1 MKHMLVLMVL
11 LALLVRPGLAS
22 TQAVS
27 APEFMGPVAREVVA
41 GDGLVAPDP
50 GAAKTFA
57 QEQPEAQA
65 RGMPG
70 WPIPERPIPHHEPG
84 HPSKAADYTTQVTR
98 LNAEGVEEAVQLSGI
113 DAMLADG
120 RMDDPLQGNYRIIE
134 ENQILVGGLG
144 GGGLDLELLT
154 FDVVSNTQLAL
165 DPLGGTQRSLGLVIR
180 SDVAAGDLNGD
191 GLDEQIAV
199 WLDPYGNRFQSI
211 GEMPVTPERPGV
223 IPARATSAPAV
234 IAHPDGSLD
243 LAVRGYD
250 DALWHIQ
257 RDGGGWGAWSNAA
270 GGLLLS
276 GPAIVSP
283 GDGQSTAFVIGTDN
297 QVYGT
302 GWEVNNRAL
311 VFDGVDDHVRVDY
324 SLNRLPLTVG
334 MWFYMTQD
342 ASYSNWPEGVYLFS
356 NDDPGHWGFGL
367 SVSQSENKLVVQR
380 HDDWDYTDQVV
391 PLNEWH
397 HVAVAYQENGAYQ
410 LFWDGQQ
417 VFAGTGSSTPLDAKE
432 YFFIGGNPADPSA
445 KRYFAGRIDEVAVFE
460 RALSE
465 AEVSTICRSG
475 WDSMSGQ
482 VLGLH
487 MDENPAFDG
496 TILADASGQGNHG
509 TLYTSE
515 GGNNKSIQVPSRWQL
530 IEPKPTDECD
540 WTSLESWHGPTPEVP
555 APAAIARGSQL
566 DLFRLGPDNTLC
578 RKHSG
583 DGITWGNWEK
593 LGGMLA
599 SGPGAV
605 SLRSDHMQVFARG
618 VDGALWYLTYDG
630 GDWEREENE
639 YKWRRLEAPAGIELA
654 SRPAA
659 IASGANQ
666 VTVYVRGSDDALWQ
680 NAYNAGTGGWGGWES
695 LGGTLDSGP
704 AAVSHDGQI
713 DLFARTEAGLV
724 QRNHYE
730 GGSWGGW
737 VPFGP
742 LGCCVSYYDRPVVDT
757 RFDVR
762 VEAGHFMGAGRELY
776 AIAYVRSDNK
786 RIAVELYGVRDGFR
800 PWLLA
805 RIDLNVEYTTA
816 DGDDDFDLAAGD
828 IDGDGLDEI
837 VVASADRWRL
847 GVGGNT
853 VWVNVVD
860 VSCDPEGT
868 GCTMTNYG
876 NPWYATGPGIN
887 EQSGIYVGAGDLD
900 GDGDDEV
907 VVELS
912 AGYYQ
917 YKFWRRMLW
926 AFDNNQANRGES
938 LCHGWGDTCHYSPL
952 PGQTAET
959 ELFFNDWS
967 ASGGVSLGNFV
978 PEPDE
983 RIQKAEIAW
992 VACYSYK
999 WGPLI
1004 PEHGC
1009 SLHVGELVPADSGYG
1024 LELVGEYDFGD
1035 SMAFAVVAADLNLDL
1050 VDEIV
1055 AGACI
1060 PGMCTSYL
1068 FDDFPYDPVSS
1079 CEPES
1084 TAAILWAQ
1092 GVALAAGDFMGESL
1106 RVGPPAY
1113 RVQRNVVSPV
1123 AFINMPPKHR
1133 DLLKGT
1139 GGYTRIEISD
1149 DAYAVHVS
1157 QSGTI
1162 TQSTITSKKDWA
1174 LSSGF
1179 ETSAGA
1185 MGHKVTT
1192 SFEHTYGQ
1200 NFEASHGTITTAR
1213 YEDTTTA
1220 DVSDQILYN
1229 GTNYA
1234 VWEYPV
1240 YGIQGAEGEA
1250 STISVIFPLDAD
1262 LKPATQTNDAT
1273 TLRGDYPQCTDPFY
1287 APSHQPYNLWSYE
1300 ALGPTPGFKDYQ
1312 GSVELW
1318 QKQTTGGTGIAYD
1331 MGATTKEQRT
1341 SSFHHRFQTGLEY
1354 SYEGGLSI
1362 PLVGKVLDFSFR
1374 AYVNG
1379 DYGSEQIETFETE
1392 LIKETSVGVNFPSVP
1407 NAVDAYDLKAY
1418 LYWSPEDYLVLD
1430 YQTDPGGGLQLKY
1443 NEPDPAFVLPWY
1455 GFPDPDDPI
1464 EPPCGDDMKY
1474 YSGDVVVHPP
1484 FAHVGETVT
1493 ITATVRNFSPVEA
1506 CGVQVAF
1513 YGGDPAGGMLIEK
1526 KDLTLPSTYP
1536 GGCLNRAGGPV
1547 PVSVSWTVPDADVE
1561 RIYAVIDPDD
1571 TLDAEVHD
1579 EKDLTVVD
1587 GQVVG
1592 INNNMGFGL
1601 IHVGGAEYVDPGT
1614 AQEKAYDPVDLS
1626 LSPSLTIT
1634 AFIPTGNHTV
1644 TARYELEAFPIEGV
1658 SAIGV
1663 PFRLDAYVGQEEPE
1677 SGLQLKPVPGVI
1689 AISYADTDIIGKDEA
1704 TLTLFRRL
1712 TNGDIWEEATCPGY
1726 QIHRFPEDNLVAVPV
1741 CKTGTFVLSDEALR
1755 SFVYLPAV
1763 FRNY

>member
-1 MKHMLVLMVL
+1 M
-11 LALLVRPGLAS
+11 
-22 TQAVS
+22 
-27 APEFMGPVAREVVA
+27 
-41 GDGLVAPDP
+41 
-50 GAAKTFA
+50 
-57 QEQPEAQA
+57 
-65 RGMPG
+65 
-70 WPIPERPIPHHEPG
+70 
-84 HPSKAADYTTQVTR
+84 
-98 LNAEGVEEAVQLSGI
+98 
-113 DAMLADG
+113 
-120 RMDDPLQGNYRIIE
+120 
-134 ENQILVGGLG
+134 
-144 GGGLDLELLT
+144 
-154 FDVVSNTQLAL
+154 VSNTQLAL
-165 DPLGGTQRSLGLVIR
+165 DPLGGTQRSLGPAIR

-191 GLDEQIAV
+191 GLDEQIAA

-223 IPARATSAPAV
+223 TPAKATSAPAV

-257 RDGGGWGAWSNAA
+257 MDGGGWGAWSNAA

-283 GDGQSTAFVIGTDN
+283 GDGQSSAFVIGTDN

-302 GWEVNNRAL
+302 GWQVNNRAL
-311 VFDGVDDHVRVDY
+311 VFDGVDDYVDLPDNFPNVTKFTFAAWVY
-324 SLNRLPLTVG
+324 WNGGNAWQRIFDFGQDTNSNMFLTPSNGTNMRFAITTGGAGSELRLNAPSPLP
-334 MWFYMTQD
+334 Q
-342 ASYSNWPEGVYLFS
+342 
-356 NDDPGHWGFGL
+356 
-367 SVSQSENKLVVQR
+367 
-380 HDDWDYTDQVV
+380 
-391 PLNEWH
+391 NEWV
-397 HVAVAYQENGAYQ
+397 HVAVTLNGSQGMLYIKGSAVDTQTITLTPQLVVGENTWLGRSQY
-410 LFWDGQQ
+410 
-417 VFAGTGSSTPLDAKE
+417 
-432 YFFIGGNPADPSA
+432 PADPT
-445 KRYFAGRIDEVAVFE
+445 FNGMIDEVAVFE

-465 AEVSTICRSG
+465 AEVATIWRSG
-475 WDSMSGQ
+475 WDSESGQ

-487 MDENPAFDG
+487 MDENPAFHG

-530 IEPKPTDECD
+530 IEPKPTDKCV
-540 WTSLESWHGPTPEVP
+540 WTSLESWHGSTPEVP
-555 APAAIARGSQL
+555 APAGIARGSQL

-680 NAYNAGTGGWGGWES
+680 NAYNAGSGGWGGWES

-713 DLFARTEAGLV
+713 DLFARTKAGLV

-800 PWLLA
+800 PWLLD
-805 RIDLNVEYTTA
+805 RIDLDVGYTTA

-837 VVASADRWRL
+837 VLASAERNTTGRR
-847 GVGGNT
+847 GNT
-853 VWVNVVD
+853 VWVNVLH

-868 GCTMTNYG
+868 GCTMTNYGDNG

-912 AGYYQ
+912 AGYYGD
-917 YKFWRRMLW
+917 YEWGRMVW
-926 AFDNNQANRGES
+926 AFDNNQANRGEP
-938 LCHGWGDTCHYSPL
+938 LCHGWWGTCYDFHLPL
-952 PGQTAET
+952 FTEET
-959 ELFFNDWS
+959 ELFFDNWS

-978 PEPDE
+978 PEPTE
-983 RIQKAEIAW
+983 SVQKAEIAW
-992 VACYSYK
+992 VACYSYD
-999 WGPLI
+999 WYFIPLHV
-1004 PEHGC
+1004 HGC
-1009 SLHVGELVPADSGYG
+1009 SLRVGKLVPAGNGYG
-1024 LELVGEYDFGD
+1024 LALIGEYDFGG

-1060 PGMCTSYL
+1060 PGRCTSYL
-1068 FDDFPYDPVSS
+1068 FDDFPCDPVSS

-1084 TAAILWAQ
+1084 TADILWAQ
-1092 GVALAAGDFMGESL
+1092 GVALAAGDFMGESV

-1139 GGYTRIEISD
+1139 DGYTRIEISD
-1149 DAYAVHVS
+1149 DAYAVHVA

-1179 ETSAGA
+1179 EMGVGA

-1192 SFEHTYGQ
+1192 SFEHTYGR

-1213 YEDTTTA
+1213 YQDTTRA

-1240 YGIQGAEGEA
+1240 YGVQGAGGEA

-1300 ALGPTPGFKDYQ
+1300 ALGSTPGFEDYQ
-1312 GSVELW
+1312 GGVLLW
-1318 QKQTTGGTGIAYD
+1318 QKQTTGGTGIEYD
-1331 MGATTKEQRT
+1331 MGATTQEQRT

-1392 LIKETSVGVNFPSVP
+1392 LIEETSVGVSFPSVP

-1443 NEPDPAFVLPWY
+1443 NEPDPAFILPWY

-1493 ITATVRNFSPVEA
+1493 ITATVRNLSPVAA

-1513 YGGDPAGGMLIEK
+1513 YRGDPAGGRLIEK
-1526 KDLTLPSTYP
+1526 KDLTLPVTYP
-1536 GGCLNRAGGPV
+1536 GVCLNRAGGPV

-1571 TLDAEVHD
+1571 ALDPEVHD
-1579 EKDLTVVD
+1579 EEDLTVVG

-1601 IHVGGAEYVDPGT
+1601 IHVGGADYVDPGT

-1644 TARYELEAFPIEGV
+1644 TARYELKAFPMEGV

-1663 PFRLDAYVGQEEPE
+1663 PFRLDAYMGQEEPE
-1677 SGLQLKPVPGVI
+1677 SGIELKPVPGVI

-1704 TLTLFRRL
+1704 NLTLFRRL
-1712 TNGDIWEEATCPGY
+1712 ANGHIWEEATCPGY
-1726 QIHRFPEDNLVAVPV
+1726 QIHRFLEDNLVAVPV
-1741 CKTGTFVLSDEALR
+1741 CQTGTFVLSDEPPTQ
-1755 SFVYLPAV
+1755 FIYLPAV
-1763 FRNY
+1763 FRSH